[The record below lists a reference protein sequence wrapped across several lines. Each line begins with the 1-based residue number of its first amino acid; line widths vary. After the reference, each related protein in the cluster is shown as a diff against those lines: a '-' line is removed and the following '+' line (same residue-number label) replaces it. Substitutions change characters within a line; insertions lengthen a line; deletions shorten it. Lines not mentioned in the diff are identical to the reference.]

1 MKNIRKAIKNKDFDK
16 FEKTFL
22 ENYYSSDIE
31 II

>member
-1 MKNIRKAIKNKDFDK
+1 MKNIRESIKNSDFDK

-22 ENYYSSDIE
+22 ENYYSGDID